1 MGKEKFQ
8 PVLQAGAD
16 EEKARERRQDK
27 LKEKF
32 GFTGKDVV
40 IIEKENTLKFTIK
53 TITGL
58 VRFLAT
64 VMIIGLAFIG
74 MIALFYGEP
83 RAALGN
89 VFNSVL
95 DETCRDV
102 PVIAE
107 ILGMLHC

>member
-1 MGKEKFQ
+1 M
-8 PVLQAGAD
+8 
-16 EEKARERRQDK
+16 
-27 LKEKF
+27 
-32 GFTGKDVV
+32 
-40 IIEKENTLKFTIK
+40 
-53 TITGL
+53 
-58 VRFLAT
+58 RFLAT

-95 DETCRDV
+95 DETCRAV

-107 ILGMLHC
+107 ILGM

>member
-1 MGKEKFQ
+1 M
-8 PVLQAGAD
+8 
-16 EEKARERRQDK
+16 
-27 LKEKF
+27 
-32 GFTGKDVV
+32 

-89 VFNSVL
+89 VFNSVM
-95 DETCRDV
+95 DETCRAI

-107 ILGMLHC
+107 ILGM